1 MSSLMPNRKTE
12 PSDIEDE
19 LAKQAIRL
27 ANAVVLPMALKSAIE
42 LNVIKVLSRAGPDAF
57 LSPSQIAAEIGATR
71 NPNGPVLLDRVLS
84 LLASHSILKCCG
96 KTGED
101 GVVERVYGV
110 SPICQFLTEN
120 EDGGSVAPLFL
131 LQHDM
136 ALMKSWYHLN
146 DVIMEGG
153 GVLPFDREYGMNLF
167 EYLGTD
173 PRFNQMFNKAMSSHT
188 TLIMKKVLGVYRGFE
203 GVKVLVDVG
212 GGVGVTLGMITAKYP
227 NIKGINFD
235 LPHVLAVAPSFPGV
249 EHIGGDMFSEVPKG
263 DAIFMKWILHD
274 WSDEHCLKLLKN
286 CYEALPH
293 SGKVIIVESILPEVP
308 DDRLATNIACEQ
320 DMLML
325 ANTPGGKERR
335 LNAYDALAKGAGF
348 SAGCQVVGN
357 AYNSWIMEFTK

>member
-1 MSSLMPNRKTE
+1 MGSLMPNPKTE

-19 LAKQAIRL
+19 LAKKAIRL

-42 LNVIKVLSRAGPDAF
+42 LNVIKVLSRAGPEAF
-57 LSPSQIAAEIGATR
+57 LTPSQIAVEIGATR
-71 NPNGPVLLDRVLS
+71 NPNAPVLLDRVLS
-84 LLASHSILKCCG
+84 MLASYSVLKCCG

-101 GVVERVYGV
+101 GVVERAYGV
-110 SPICQFLTEN
+110 SPICQFFTED
-120 EDGGSVAPLFL
+120 EDGGSVTPLFL
-131 LQHDM
+131 LHHDNVV
-136 ALMKSWYHLN
+136 MKSWYHLN

-153 GVLPFDREYGMNLF
+153 VLPFDREYGMKLF

-173 PRFNQMFNKAMSSHT
+173 PRFNQVFNKAMSSHT
-188 TLIMKKVLGVYRGFE
+188 TMLMKKVLSVYKGFQ

-249 EHIGGDMFSEVPKG
+249 EHIGGDMFSEIPKG

-274 WSDEHCLKLLKN
+274 WTDENCLKLLKN

-308 DDRLATNIACEQ
+308 DDRLTTNIACEQ
-320 DMLML
+320 DMFML
-325 ANTPGGKERR
+325 AATTGGKERR

-348 SAGCQVVGN
+348 SGCQVVGN